1 MFSKETYT
9 QRRLQ
14 LKKSVGKGLLL
25 FIGNEESGMNY
36 ADNTYT
42 FRQDSSFLY
51 FFGLDS
57 AGLCAII
64 DIDNDKEIIFGNE
77 LTIDDIVWMGTQ
89 PTLSERAQL
98 VGIDHTLPLAE
109 LKTYIT
115 RAISQKQEIH
125 HLPPYRG
132 EHKLMLQDL
141 LGIAPSEQAQ
151 TSSVK
156 FITSVAELRNHKT
169 EEELTLIENAVDISV
184 DMHVKA
190 MQIIRPGMKECEI
203 AAAVTET
210 ALKNGGQL
218 AFPVIATI
226 NGQTLHNHNHSH
238 TCHDGQMLLLDT
250 GAENAMHYCGDLSST
265 MPVGNHFTQRQRIIY
280 DILLD
285 AHRAAVDALRA
296 GIHFH
301 EVHILAATKICEGL
315 KGLGLVKGNPE
326 DAARSGAYALFFPC
340 GLGHLM
346 GLDVHDMECLGE
358 VHVGYAGKTKSTQ
371 FGFKSIR
378 LGRPLEPGFVLTIE
392 PGIYFIPELIDK
404 WKGEKQ
410 FADHLVYNEIDKWRD
425 FSGVRNEE
433 NYVITESGARRLGT
447 KVKPMTIDDV
457 ESQKA

>member
-1 MFSKETYT
+1 MFSKETYI
-9 QRRLQ
+9 QRRQQ
-14 LKKSVGKGLLL
+14 LKKSVGKGILL
-25 FIGNEESGMNY
+25 FIGNDESGMNY

-89 PTLSERAQL
+89 PTLCDRAQL
-98 VGIDHTLPLAE
+98 VGINQTLPLSQ
-109 LKTYIT
+109 LYTYISK
-115 RAISQKQEIH
+115 ALAQKQEIH

-132 EHKLMLQDL
+132 EHKLMLQEL
-141 LGIAPSEQAQ
+141 LGLHPSEQAQ

-156 FITSVAELRNHKT
+156 FITSIAELRNHKT
-169 EEELTLIENAVDISV
+169 DEELQLIENAVDISV

-210 ALKNGGQL
+210 ALKHGGQL

-226 NGQTLHNHNHSH
+226 NGQTLHNHDHSH

-265 MPVGNHFTQRQRIIY
+265 MPIGHHFTERQRIIY
-280 DILLD
+280 DILLN
-285 AHRAAVDALRA
+285 AHRAAVAALRP

-315 KGLGLVKGNPE
+315 KTLGLVKGDPE
-326 DAARSGAYALFFPC
+326 EAARSGAYALFFPC

-346 GLDVHDMECLGE
+346 GLDVHDMENLGE
-358 VHVGYAGKTKSTQ
+358 VYVGYAGKAKSTQ

-404 WKGEKQ
+404 WKNENQ
-410 FADHLVYNEIDKWRD
+410 FTDHLVYSEIEKWKD
-425 FSGVRNEE
+425 FSGIRNEE
-433 NYVITESGARRLGT
+433 NYVITENGARRLGT
-447 KVKPMTIDDV
+447 KVKPMTIEEV